1 MKAYIPLIAVALVT
15 ACSTAKPP
23 PVAYAPQPMLIEK
36 HTSVTVANPNATIN
50 PAPIVYKLKGYEGP
64 EAMSTH
70 EVRQAQ
76 KLCILSKMQ
85 PVTQYI
91 SVRTDTGSKVQVPI
105 GVDCEAF

>member
-23 PVAYAPQPMLIEK
+23 VTAQPMIVEK
-36 HTSVTVANPNATIN
+36 SVYTRTEPMPSNTTVN
-50 PAPIVYKLKGYEGP
+50 PAPIIYKLKGYEGP
-64 EAMSTH
+64 EAMSTQ

-91 SVRTDTGSKVQVPI
+91 TVRTDTGSKVQVPI

>member
-1 MKAYIPLIAVALVT
+1 MKAYIPLIAVALTAT
-15 ACSTAKPP
+15 ACSTAR
-23 PVAYAPQPMLIEK
+23 PVAQQPMVVEK
-36 HTSVTVANPNATIN
+36 SVYTRTEPAPNTTIN
-50 PAPIVYKLKGYEGP
+50 QAPVIYKLKGYEGP
-64 EAMSTH
+64 EAMSTQ

-91 SVRTDTGSKVQVPI
+91 TVRTDTGSKIQVPI

>member
-1 MKAYIPLIAVALVT
+1 MKYYIPLIALALT
-15 ACSTAKPP
+15 ACGTARGPAQPASVVEKSVVISQA
-23 PVAYAPQPMLIEK
+23 PVHVP
-36 HTSVTVANPNATIN
+36 HTI
-50 PAPIVYKLKGYEGP
+50 YKLKGYEGP
-64 EAMSTH
+64 EAMSTQ

-76 KLCILSKMQ
+76 KLCILSKMM